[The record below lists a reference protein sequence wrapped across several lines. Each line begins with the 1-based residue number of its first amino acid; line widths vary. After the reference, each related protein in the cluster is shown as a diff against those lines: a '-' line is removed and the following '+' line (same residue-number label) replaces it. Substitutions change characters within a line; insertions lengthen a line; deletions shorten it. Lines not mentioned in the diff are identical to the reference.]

1 VFYTVPSR
9 LIGFRLRVRL
19 YDDRLECFVGQSRA
33 LTLRRGRSHGEGRHR
48 HIVDYRHI
56 IHSLRCKPMA
66 LLNLVYRDALFPR
79 PAYRL
84 AWEKLLATG
93 DPRAACKSMVSL
105 LALAHDRGCEAE
117 LAAALSEQMQRPP
130 AAGSAAI
137 DVRALQLRFAPA
149 PATMPAIVVTLP
161 PVASYDALLP
171 SVGEAA

>member
-1 VFYTVPSR
+1 MPSR

-19 YDDRLECFVGQSRA
+19 YDDRLECFVGQSRT
-33 LTLRRGRSHGEGRHR
+33 LTLRRGRSHGEGRHG

-84 AWEKLLATG
+84 AWEKLLASG

-149 PATMPAIVVTLP
+149 PATMPAIIVTLP
-161 PVASYDALLP
+161 PVASYDVLLP